1 LDRQTAA
8 AAAAAQQQQQQHAL
22 GNSFYDK
29 TPRIIHIPAGFDP
42 LVFRRTHDDSARDWS
57 PSSSASNAAAAAAA
71 AAGGLFG
78 SSSDSS
84 SAILCWPWCESLG
97 DGGKRLGSKPQST
110 CAAPGREAMPSKK
123 ARCHDD
129 RSMPHA
135 TTTTTSKQERTTT
148 NNT

>member
-1 LDRQTAA
+1 MTGQTAA
-8 AAAAAQQQQQQHAL
+8 AAQQQQHAL

-57 PSSSASNAAAAAAA
+57 PSSSTSSTAA

-110 CAAPGREAMPSKK
+110 CAAPGWSSKCNWREAMPSKK